1 MQGQMPSNDN
11 DIVGVVAN
19 HRCGGKDPEM
29 RGTVGQWCDRIED
42 TLERQT
48 KFWINLE
55 DAMLVDRGLDGEG
68 GFIGN

>member
-1 MQGQMPSNDN
+1 
-11 DIVGVVAN
+11 
-19 HRCGGKDPEM
+19 M